1 MIEVFHCQQSG
12 PEWLALR
19 RGLVTA
25 SKMATV
31 LAKGEGKTRRRY
43 VMELA
48 AERCGAAPAESY
60 SNNHME
66 RGHLFEADA
75 RNEYAFLRDIDV
87 AEVGFIKNGETETG
101 CSPDGL
107 LGTRG
112 LLEIKTK
119 LPHLQMEALLAGVIP
134 AEHVAQVQ
142 AQMWIAER
150 EFVDFVSYWPGL
162 RPLIVTAH
170 RDERY
175 INDLVKAV
183 AVFNAEVAEVVESYR
198 RHVT

>member
-1 MIEVFHCQQSG
+1 MLEVFHCEQNS

-48 AERCGAAPAESY
+48 AERCGGVPADSY
-60 SNNHME
+60 SNGHME
-66 RGHLFEADA
+66 RGHLLEADA

-87 AEVGFIKNGETETG
+87 TEVGFIKNMETETG

-107 LGTRG
+107 IGNNG

-119 LPHLQMEALLAGVIP
+119 LPHLQMEALLAGVVP
-134 AEHVAQVQ
+134 PDHVAQIQ

-162 RPLIVTAH
+162 RPLIVTAY
-170 RDERY
+170 RIEPY
-175 INDLVKAV
+175 IAELAKAV
-183 AVFNAEVAEVVESYR
+183 TTFNAEVAEVVESYR
-198 RHVT
+198 RLVA